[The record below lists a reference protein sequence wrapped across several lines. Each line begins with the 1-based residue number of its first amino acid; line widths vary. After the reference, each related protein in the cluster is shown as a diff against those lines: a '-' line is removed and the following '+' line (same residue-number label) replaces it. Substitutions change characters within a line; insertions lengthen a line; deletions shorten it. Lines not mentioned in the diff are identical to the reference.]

1 MCQPL
6 LQALGLGSEQNT
18 QVISPLTQLTAWEQ
32 AVSTLS
38 VTSVSDDRQR
48 LGEER
53 NGEWRT
59 EVALGVGRL
68 GVYVV
73 IKAGLAAR

>member
-6 LQALGLGSEQNT
+6 LQALCLGSEQNT

-38 VTSVSDDRQR
+38 VTNMSDDRQS
-48 LGEER
+48 LGGER
-53 NGEWRT
+53 SGEWRT
-59 EVALGVGRL
+59 EAVLGVGRL